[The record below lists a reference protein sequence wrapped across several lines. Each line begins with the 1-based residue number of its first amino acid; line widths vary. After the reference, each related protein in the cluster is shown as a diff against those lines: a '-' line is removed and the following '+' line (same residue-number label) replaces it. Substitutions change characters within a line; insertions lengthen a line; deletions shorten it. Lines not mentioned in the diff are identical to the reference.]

1 MKTIGSPGAIQSQVD
16 ETSPRAVIHLDLDGG
31 KQIYR
36 VHGWRWRGED
46 DPLFATGMRRALD
59 FFERAGV
66 KATLFV
72 IAEDLG
78 DARKRELLQEAIRRG
93 HEIASHSLTH
103 RKLTALTSG
112 EKRREI
118 FESRERLASELGV
131 EVRGFRAPGFALDR
145 ESLEL
150 IDEAGYAYDSSLFP
164 GGGFA
169 RGIEVDRLNEWPHS
183 PLADRRLVELP
194 LPAYDPLPFPFH
206 PCYSLMLGSWYFRL
220 GLWRFQRAG
229 APLVLLFHLADF
241 ADRLPDDYMPNM
253 MARLYLLTHLSVE
266 TRLRR
271 CAWMLSLT
279 QRKYQLVTTADLLD
293 QISESA
299 RTPFAS
305 RPDKIADKIIDE
317 SCHSKSQERR
327 VAS

>member
-1 MKTIGSPGAIQSQVD
+1 MKTVEASDMIRSQVD
-16 ETSPRAVIHLDLDGG
+16 EAPPRAVIHLDLDGG

-36 VHGWRWRGED
+36 VHGWRWRAED

-59 FFERAGV
+59 FFERTAV

-72 IAEDLG
+72 IAEDLD

-103 RKLTALTSG
+103 PKLTALDRD

-118 FESRERLASELGV
+118 FESRERLARELGV
-131 EVRGFRAPGFALDR
+131 EADGFRAPGFALDR

-164 GGGFA
+164 SGGFA
-169 RGIEVDRLNEWPHS
+169 RGIEVDQLNEWPHS

-206 PCYSLMLGSWYFRL
+206 PCYSLMLGSWYFSL
-220 GLWRFQRAG
+220 GLRRFQRLG
-229 APLVLLFHLADF
+229 APLALLFHLADF

-253 MARLYLLTHLSVE
+253 MTRLYLLTHLSVE

-271 CAWMLSLT
+271 CARMLKLA
-279 QRKYQLVTTADLLD
+279 RLKYQLVTTTELLN
-293 QISESA
+293 QVSESA
-299 RTPFAS
+299 RTPA
-305 RPDKIADKIIDE
+305 RATT
-317 SCHSKSQERR
+317 
-327 VAS
+327 